1 MRQMRSLVVIVL
13 AAALFLP
20 VRWSFLQAKIE
31 DLALFDD
38 EAVSISAVILRQELV
53 SASKQ
58 RLLLRVMAADSTLLI
73 GGRLQAVLPR
83 FPEHQVGQTISGSC
97 QLRRPVNE
105 DKIAYASIL
114 AAKNIFLLCEEAK
127 VEVIQERPFV
137 SEHPFLW
144 IRLKMLERINDL
156 WPRPEASLVR
166 GLLLGDRADFPQKVL
181 DDFSTAGISHI
192 IALSGFNIA
201 VIFTSLEIVLLR
213 FRLPRSGRV
222 WLMLV
227 IMTAFVV
234 LVGAASSIVRAAA
247 MGALAIVGRLFGR
260 RPQAMRLLVISA
272 AAMIT
277 ANPYV
282 LLYDAG
288 FQLSCLATAGLL
300 TLSDRFAHWCR
311 WVPERFSLRS
321 SLSTTLAASAP
332 TLPLLMY
339 QFERWSVVAPLT
351 NMLVLPLIPWLM
363 AISAVAAACSM
374 LLPLRP
380 IALLLAYVTMLGSD
394 YILSVSS
401 WFAALPFA
409 ASAITLSTT
418 MLVTS
423 LFLLC
428 LWMIYETNRK
438 KVR

>member
-1 MRQMRSLVVIVL
+1 MR
-13 AAALFLP
+13 
-20 VRWSFLQAKIE
+20 
-31 DLALFDD
+31 
-38 EAVSISAVILRQELV
+38 VSPNIKPGKRQWI
-53 SASKQ
+53 
-58 RLLLRVMAADSTLLI
+58 M
-73 GGRLQAVLPR
+73 
-83 FPEHQVGQTISGSC
+83 

-105 DKIAYASIL
+105 TQIAYASIL
-114 AAKNIFLLCEEAK
+114 AARNIFLLCEETK
-127 VEVIQERPFV
+127 VEVIQERPYV

-213 FRLPRSGRV
+213 LRLPRAGRV
-222 WLMLV
+222 WLMLA

-234 LVGAASSIVRAAA
+234 LVGAASSIVRAA

-260 RPQAMRLLVISA
+260 RPQAMRLLAISA

-288 FQLSCLATAGLL
+288 FQLSCLATAGIL

-311 WVPERFSLRS
+311 WIPERFSLRS

-374 LLPLRP
+374 LLPFRP
-380 IALLLAYVTMLGSD
+380 IALLLAYVTMLGCD
-394 YILSVSS
+394 YILHISA

-409 ASAITLSTT
+409 ASAITLSTP
-418 MLVTS
+418 MLFVS

-428 LWMIYETNRK
+428 LWMFYETNRK
-438 KVR
+438 KVH